1 MYGIVTLTP
10 IIMKR
15 TNPSFAERLRRG
27 DLLIGTLVSL
37 PSPEITEIL
46 AGCGFDW
53 LFIVTADH
61 RCPDLLSYPVR
72 RLQKNRRNLCK
83 TWFCPLYYH
92 EHAYANR
99 IRRGNQ

>member
-53 LFIVTADH
+53 LFIDAEH
-61 RCPDLLSYPVR
+61 GAS
-72 RLQKNRRNLCK
+72 RL
-83 TWFCPLYYH
+83 
-92 EHAYANR
+92 R
-99 IRRGNQ
+99 I